1 MSVHYIMLGFS
12 IISAPVTAASSVFQ
26 ASVTAFGEPVI
37 SESSALHFGSILNQT
52 GSNCAL
58 DNTGA
63 VSGACMSA
71 HESISVGVIG
81 ISGLVANQEY
91 HIEVVG
97 SDNGVLRYQPEIM
110 IDSILRNN
118 VDVNQRISVTTIQN
132 SDALTIS
139 IFGNLEV
146 LSNLQADGVYKAT
159 YTVNV
164 NFQ

>member
-1 MSVHYIMLGFS
+1 MISV
-12 IISAPVTAASSVFQ
+12 PVTAASVFQ
-26 ASVTAFGEPVI
+26 ASVTAFDEPII
-37 SESSALHFGSILNQT
+37 SESSALHFGSIFNQT
-52 GSNCAL
+52 GSSCAL
-58 DNTGA
+58 DNTGV
-63 VSGACMSA
+63 VSGACMSG
-71 HESISVGVIG
+71 HENISVGVIG

-91 HIEVVG
+91 QIEVVG

-110 IDSILRNN
+110 VDSVLRSN

-146 LSNLQADGVYKAT
+146 LSNLQADGVYQAA